1 MHDVLSGKAVTGI
14 LHFLDK
20 TPVDWYSKK
29 QNTSERATYSSE
41 YLCCRTCI
49 EQIVDL
55 RNMLWYL
62 GVNLQDKCYV
72 FGDNKSMINSLTV
85 PHARLHKQHNILFY
99 YYVRSM
105 LAAGYV
111 NLIHIP
117 SQFDASNILSKHWGY
132 QSVWKNILQP
142 IFHWEWDTGN
152 VYENDDLD
160 YLDYCE

>member
-1 MHDVLSGKAVTGI
+1 
-14 LHFLDK
+14 
-20 TPVDWYSKK
+20 
-29 QNTSERATYSSE
+29 
-41 YLCCRTCI
+41 
-49 EQIVDL
+49 
-55 RNMLWYL
+55 
-62 GVNLQDKCYV
+62 
-72 FGDNKSMINSLTV
+72 MINSLTV

-142 IFHWEWDTGN
+142 IFHWSGYTKIYMKTVIWII
-152 VYENDDLD
+152 LR
-160 YLDYCE
+160 LL